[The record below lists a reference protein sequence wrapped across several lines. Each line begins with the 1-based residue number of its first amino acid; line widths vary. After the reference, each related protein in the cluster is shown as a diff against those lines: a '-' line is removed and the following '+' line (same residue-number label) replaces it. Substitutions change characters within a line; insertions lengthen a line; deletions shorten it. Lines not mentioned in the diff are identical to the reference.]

1 MLMAS
6 ANFKGGQGKSTW
18 AAILAPWLGDQV
30 EILDPEHDHAVFDSL
45 VDPYQRLVGRRGV
58 PPDAAA
64 LRVRTRSTVAAAM
77 LLKTGQV
84 DAAICGGSAN
94 WWRQMEYLMPI
105 IPRRPEVS
113 RIYALSALILQSGA
127 VFMCDTYVT
136 VDPTAEQI
144 AEMTTLAAAAV
155 RGFGVAPKVALL
167 SHSSFGASRSPSA
180 QKMRQALELIRLRD
194 PELEVDGE
202 MHADAALSET
212 IRQRVMPD
220 STLQGTANLLIMP
233 SLDAANIAFN
243 LLKAAADG
251 LPVGPLLLGM
261 SKPIHVLVPS
271 VTARGI
277 VNLSALASIEA
288 GVG

>member
-1 MLMAS
+1 MGLRMR
-6 ANFKGGQGKSTW
+6 
-18 AAILAPWLGDQV
+18 IGDQV
-30 EILDPEHDHAVFDSL
+30 EILDPEHDHAVFDGL
-45 VDPYQRLVGRRGV
+45 VEPYQHLVGRRGV

-105 IPRRPEVS
+105 IPRRPDVA

-261 SKPIHVLVPS
+261 SRPIHVLVPS

-288 GVG
+288 GAA

>member
-1 MLMAS
+1 
-6 ANFKGGQGKSTW
+6 
-18 AAILAPWLGDQV
+18 
-30 EILDPEHDHAVFDSL
+30 
-45 VDPYQRLVGRRGV
+45 
-58 PPDAAA
+58 
-64 LRVRTRSTVAAAM
+64 VA
-77 LLKTGQV
+77 
-84 DAAICGGSAN
+84 
-94 WWRQMEYLMPI
+94 
-105 IPRRPEVS
+105 

-261 SKPIHVLVPS
+261 SRPIHVLVPS

-288 GVG
+288 GAA